1 MITVGLVEDN
11 STVRQSLQELI
22 EAAPGLRCVC
32 TCSTGKEALSVIPQV
47 CPEVVL
53 MDLHLPGESGVTCTM
68 RLKEKLPNLHVL
80 ILTVYKDPEMIFEA
94 LKAGASGYLLK
105 RSKPAQIIEAIK
117 DVNSGGAPMSSEIA
131 RLVVHSFQSS
141 PANVKNRES
150 DLSPRESE
158 ILALLSKGLS
168 NREIAARLG
177 ISPETVRTHL
187 GHTYEKLHVKSRTE
201 AVSQYFKTGAGK

>member
-1 MITVGLVEDN
+1 
-11 STVRQSLQELI
+11 
-22 EAAPGLRCVC
+22 
-32 TCSTGKEALSVIPQV
+32 
-47 CPEVVL
+47 
-53 MDLHLPGESGVTCTM
+53 
-68 RLKEKLPNLHVL
+68 
-80 ILTVYKDPEMIFEA
+80 MIFEA

-105 RSKPAQIIEAIK
+105 RSKPAQIIEAVK